1 MADYLTDDLENKGF
15 VLGPEDGTRLQ
26 IGGST
31 ITFKVT
37 STDTQDRLGVYEI
50 QLEPRRVGAQLHYHR
65 FMDETFV
72 VQAGALTVEVGSDVH
87 RLEPGSVA
95 FAPRFT
101 PHGFRNDTDDPVKL
115 TLIFSPGQQREG
127 FFYGLKEILTAE
139 PVDVESFLALA
150 NKWDQVPLD
159 RAHAVPVKLDGTV

>member
-1 MADYLTDDLENKGF
+1 MNEFLDDDVENRGF
-15 VLGPEDGTRLQ
+15 VLGPEDGTRLE
-26 IGGST
+26 IGGNS

-50 QLEPRRVGAQLHYHR
+50 GLEPKTVGAQLHYHR

-72 VQAGALTVEVGSDVH
+72 VQEGVLTVDVGTDTQHLS
-87 RLEPGSVA
+87 PGGVA

-101 PHGFRNDTDDPVKL
+101 PHGFRNDSDNPVKA

-127 FFYGLKEILTAE
+127 FFYGLQQILSAD
-139 PVDVESFLALA
+139 PVDAESLLALA
-150 NKWDQVPLD
+150 SKWDQVPVD
-159 RAHAVPVKLDGTV
+159 PSNVIPGKIES